1 MDTEKR
7 LNELAGQIA
16 AMNAVFGALL
26 SVITPLQ
33 AAKIAVMV
41 EMERQ
46 DLNNTDI
53 DNDIPDQTADARN
66 LIIKAYLDLLSA
78 RSRSQPD

>member
-16 AMNAVFGALL
+16 AMNAVLGALL

-33 AAKIAVMV
+33 AAKMAVMV

-46 DLNNTDI
+46 ELNNTDI